1 MVLIVGGAG
10 YIGSHT
16 VKELHKKGHEILVL
30 DNLVHG
36 HKEFLKWGKF
46 VNADLENI
54 KQLRSIFKKYPIT
67 SVIHFASYI
76 NVGESVT
83 DPKKYYINNVT
94 NTLNLLNVMIEY
106 SVRHFIFSSTCATYG
121 TPVSIP
127 IDENHPQN
135 PINPYGQSKLM
146 IEKIIEDYSNAY
158 DFSYVSLRY
167 FNASGADQDGE
178 IGEWH
183 NPETHLIPLVLDA
196 AINKRDSISIYGTDY
211 DTSDGTC
218 IRDYIHVTD
227 LADAHIKALEF
238 LKSGGKSTACNIGTE
253 KGYTVR
259 EIIEEAQK
267 ITQREIKIVE
277 TGKRKGDSTIL
288 VSKSAKIKDTL
299 KWEPQHSSLNEII
312 QSAWNWHKKLNNIE

>member
-67 SVIHFASYI
+67 SVMHFASYI

-183 NPETHLIPLVLDA
+183 NPETHLIPIVLDA
-196 AINKRDSISIYGTDY
+196 AINKRDSIEIYGTDY
-211 DTSDGTC
+211 DTPDGTC

-238 LKSGGKSTACNIGTE
+238 LESGEKSTAFNIGTE
-253 KGYTVR
+253 NGYTVR
-259 EIIEEAQK
+259 EIIEKTIE
-267 ITQREIKIVE
+267 ITKREIKVVE
-277 TGKRKGDSTIL
+277 TGRREGDATTLI
-288 VSKSAKIKDTL
+288 SKSTKIKDTL

-312 QSAWNWHKKLNNIE
+312 QSAWNWHKKLNKIE

>member
-67 SVIHFASYI
+67 SVMHFASYI

-183 NPETHLIPLVLDA
+183 NPETHLIPIVLDA
-196 AINKRDSISIYGTDY
+196 AINKRDSIEIYGTDY
-211 DTSDGTC
+211 DTPDGTC

-238 LKSGGKSTACNIGTE
+238 LESGEKSTAFNIGTE
-253 KGYTVR
+253 NGYTVR
-259 EIIEEAQK
+259 EIIEKTIE
-267 ITQREIKIVE
+267 ITKREIKVVE
-277 TGKRKGDSTIL
+277 TGRREGDATTLI
-288 VSKSAKIKDTL
+288 SKSTKIKDTL

>member
-238 LKSGGKSTACNIGTE
+238 LKSGGKSTAFNIGTE